1 MTIML
6 IHGFDRVT
14 SETTLGILIVKPCP
28 DGFLSISYKIKSNNI
43 SNTSKAQ
50 KKMKENH
57 QISIAYLSL
66 NQKPL
71 KMSKTKLDTQIN
83 STES

>member
-1 MTIML
+1 MALML
-6 IHGFDRVT
+6 IHGFDRVI
-14 SETTLGILIVKPCP
+14 SKTTLGILNVNPCP
-28 DGFLSISYKIKSNNI
+28 DGFLSISYKIKSNNL

-50 KKMKENH
+50 KKMKDH
-57 QISIAYLSL
+57 QIPIAYLSL

-71 KMSKTKLDTQIN
+71 KMYKTKLDTQIN